1 MSIFTSGRGF
11 RFTKKKFNQVPFQT
25 REHKEKG
32 GCDDEK
38 IEKVGKEIHCV

>member
-11 RFTKKKFNQVPFQT
+11 GFITKLNQFPFQT

-32 GCDDEK
+32 GCDK
-38 IEKVGKEIHCV
+38 RG